1 LAGVVSVVQMLLL
14 LLSAGRPR
22 EKKGAI
28 MKSMCVLIP
37 AHNERLVIGSTIQ
50 SMLNA
55 GMMRADIYLVD
66 DASNDVTEAIAISY
80 GINVLRND
88 TNLGK
93 ALSVNALVKHFD
105 LIKKYKYIAMMDA
118 DTLVNEEYFDT
129 IIKKFES
136 SPSVI
141 AAVCGRPMSRPNN
154 WITSYRCWEYF
165 MTHYVYRGGQSNMG
179 VIMVAP
185 GCAATYRSDVFAQ
198 LEWNNDTR
206 VEDMDVTIQVHRKSL
221 GKIVYAPGAVVYTQ
235 DPNTLGDFIKQITR
249 WHGGTWQVGMKYK
262 MFTGT
267 QRVDW
272 EFKLLMIEGIIF
284 SILFLAAPIWT
295 ILFPTM
301 LFLIGIDI
309 AVIMGIA
316 LAAAISDKRKDVFLY
331 SPIFI
336 FLRIIYCFI
345 FLYSFYNIFIR
356 RKQMSGWLNVK
367 RY

>member
-1 LAGVVSVVQMLLL
+1 
-14 LLSAGRPR
+14 
-22 EKKGAI
+22 
-28 MKSMCVLIP
+28 MKTTMKPLCVLIP
-37 AHNERLVIGSTIQ
+37 AHNESLVIAGTIQ
-50 SMLNA
+50 SMLDA
-55 GMMRADIYLVD
+55 GMRQEDIYLVD
-66 DASNDVTEAIAISY
+66 DFSDDTTGTIAASY
-80 GINVLRND
+80 GVNVLRN
-88 TNLGK
+88 TVNLGK
-93 ALSVNALVKHFD
+93 AMSVNALVTHFD
-105 LIKKYKYIAMMDA
+105 LLKKYRYVSMMDA
-118 DTLVNEEYFDT
+118 DTLVNESYFKLVTAQFDT
-129 IIKKFES
+129 D
-136 SPSVI
+136 PTTI

-206 VEDMDVTIQVHRKSL
+206 VEDMDVTIQVHRKHL

-235 DPNTLGDFIKQITR
+235 DPNTLSDFVKQITR

-284 SILFLAAPIWT
+284 SILFLGAPLWT
-295 ILFPTM
+295 LLYPTM
-301 LFLIGIDI
+301 LIGLGVDVGLIMAI
-309 AVIMGIA
+309 AG
-316 LAAAISDKRKDVFLY
+316 AAAISDKRKDVFLY

-336 FLRIIYCFI
+336 FLRIVYCAI
-345 FLYSFYNIFIR
+345 FLYSFYNIFV
-356 RKQMSGWLNVK
+356 RKQKMQGWLNVK
-367 RY
+367 RYQQAETK

>member
-1 LAGVVSVVQMLLL
+1 
-14 LLSAGRPR
+14 
-22 EKKGAI
+22 
-28 MKSMCVLIP
+28 MKSLCVLIP
-37 AHNERLVIGSTIQ
+37 AHNECLVISNTIQ
-50 SMLNA
+50 SMLDA
-55 GMMRADIYLVD
+55 GMIPEDIYLVD
-66 DASNDVTEAIAISY
+66 DASTDITEAIARSF
-80 GINVLRND
+80 GINVYRNIV
-88 TNLGK
+88 NLGK

-105 LIKKYKYIAMMDA
+105 LLTKYKYIAMMDA
-118 DTLVNEEYFDT
+118 DTLVNKEYFTT
-129 IIKKFES
+129 IIAKFETN
-136 SPSVI
+136 PSVI

-185 GCAATYRSDVFAQ
+185 GCAATYRSDVFGQ

-206 VEDMDVTIQVHRKSL
+206 VEDMDVTIQVHRKRL

-235 DPNTLGDFIKQITR
+235 DPNTLGDFVKQITR
-249 WHGGTWQVGMKYK
+249 WHGGTWQVGRKYK

-272 EFKLLMIEGIIF
+272 EFKLMMGEGIIF
-284 SILFLAAPIWT
+284 SILFLLAPLWT

-301 LFLIGIDI
+301 LVLLGIDI
-309 AVIMGIA
+309 ALIMAIA
-316 LAAAISDKRKDVFLY
+316 LFAAIQDKRKDVFIY
-331 SPIFI
+331 SPVFI
-336 FLRIIYCFI
+336 FLRIIYCAI

-356 RKQMSGWLNVK
+356 RKEMSGWLNVK